1 MSTSSAARGREAGAK
16 ARADSAAGGGGG
28 ETKDDVDSWLA
39 AANKVAVEDDAST
52 EKTLVAD
59 SLAALRKQAAQL
71 DETRW
76 LFEDMPANPETLEAS
91 VGV

>member
-1 MSTSSAARGREAGAK
+1 MSTSSAPRREAGSK
-16 ARADSAAGGGGG
+16 ARADQAAAGGG

-59 SLAALRKQAAQL
+59 SLAALRKQAAKL